1 VTKLLLETDS
11 PGYLKRNMMMRKVN
25 QNAVGS
31 DVYAL
36 IQRAGMSELDRQ
48 VAVDAMRIAEAFA
61 DAVFWVKEK
70 VAAIGTCFL
79 KPSVKH

>member
-1 VTKLLLETDS
+1 
-11 PGYLKRNMMMRKVN
+11 MRKVN
-25 QNAVGS
+25 QRSAGS

-36 IQRAGMSELDRQ
+36 IQRARMNDLDRQ
-48 VAVDAMRIAEAFA
+48 IAVNAVGIAEAFTE
-61 DAVFWVKEK
+61 AVLWVTEK

>member
-1 VTKLLLETDS
+1 
-11 PGYLKRNMMMRKVN
+11 MRKVN
-25 QNAVGS
+25 QKSAGS

-36 IQRAGMSELDRQ
+36 IQRARMNDLDRQ
-48 VAVDAMRIAEAFA
+48 IAINAVGIGEAFA